1 MITWPTCQRPPTKR
15 DGRDHRDRQRY
26 ACRPCHRDFT
36 AGSSSIF
43 AGYRWPAEVILAGVR
58 WYLSYPL
65 SARQVTE
72 LLAERGID
80 VSRRTVLTWVQ
91 SFAPQLALAA
101 RPHRRRM
108 GRRWYVD
115 EVFMFP
121 GTEKRYLYRAVDQHG
136 QVIDV
141 LLCEHRNLA
150 AAEAFFRRA
159 LATSA
164 LVPTTI
170 VSDHH
175 QPYVK
180 AVKRTAP
187 RARHIR
193 TGLHRQRGETTK
205 IIERSHVAIR
215 DRLRS
220 SRGLKTVTTGQLFL
234 DGFEVMHALRHDNDQ
249 PRSGEPTSS
258 RLSADRLTV
267 AFTRPT
273 RSSRRPG
280 RPFAAGSCAVR
291 P

>member
-1 MITWPTCQRPPTKR
+1 MITCSTCQRPPTKR
-15 DGRDHRDRQRY
+15 DGRDHRGRQRY

-43 AGYRWPAEVILAGVR
+43 AGYRWPAEVILAAVR

-80 VSRRTVLTWVQ
+80 VSPRTVLTWVQ
-91 SFAPQLALAA
+91 SFAPQLALAG
-101 RPHRRRM
+101 RPYRRRM
-108 GRRWYVD
+108 RRRWYVD
-115 EVFMFP
+115 EVFMFRVA
-121 GTEKRYLYRAVDQHG
+121 EKRYLYRAVDQHG

-141 LLCEHRNLA
+141 LLCEHRDLA

-175 QPYVK
+175 QAYVK

-187 RARHIR
+187 QSRHIR
-193 TGLHRQRGETTK
+193 TGLHRQRGDTTK
-205 IIERSHVAIR
+205 IIECSHVAIR

-220 SRGLKTVTTGQLFL
+220 SRGLKTVTTGQRFL
-234 DGFEVMHALRHDNDQ
+234 EGFEVMHTLRHDHVRLRQLVPDYRGWRAT
-249 PRSGEPTSS
+249 PHDRTRAVAAAMSS
-258 RLSADRLTV
+258 LAMSLVKT
-267 AFTRPT
+267 T
-273 RSSRRPG
+273 
-280 RPFAAGSCAVR
+280 
-291 P
+291 